1 MLAILP
7 LLSVLTV
14 SGARDFTPPPAVFQ
28 YRPRVEVW
36 TDRGD
41 EPYTGGQAVRVHF
54 RTELDAYVTILK
66 NGVEIVD
73 AGPAPPNR
81 NLPAV
86 TNQLEGLALA
96 NIQCVKGDKIAVRLN
111 LVNLN
116 TIERCKVLIAYM
128 SLISPLRGPTT
139 QYQA

>member
-1 MLAILP
+1 MP
-7 LLSVLTV
+7 LTSGPYAVGSFEDQFEQKTGQSTFEQYEFEVPFECLLTRA
-14 SGARDFTPPPAVFQ
+14 STPPKPA
-28 YRPRVEVW
+28 
-36 TDRGD
+36 TD
-41 EPYTGGQAVRVHF
+41 T
-54 RTELDAYVTILK
+54 DAYATILK

-128 SLISPLRGPTT
+128 SLISPLRG
-139 QYQA
+139 